1 MVMYLQ
7 DVIKERVDE
16 KIVLLKEQLQDNLI
30 TYFSEQLSQQELNIL
45 CDIVINTI
53 DEVDISREIKKA

>member
-1 MVMYLQ
+1 MYLQ

-30 TYFSEQLSQQELNIL
+30 TYFSEQLSQQELNFL

-53 DEVDISREIKKA
+53 DEIDISREIKKA

>member
-1 MVMYLQ
+1 MYLQ

>member
-30 TYFSEQLSQQELNIL
+30 TYFSEQLSQQELNFL

-53 DEVDISREIKKA
+53 DEIDISREIKKA